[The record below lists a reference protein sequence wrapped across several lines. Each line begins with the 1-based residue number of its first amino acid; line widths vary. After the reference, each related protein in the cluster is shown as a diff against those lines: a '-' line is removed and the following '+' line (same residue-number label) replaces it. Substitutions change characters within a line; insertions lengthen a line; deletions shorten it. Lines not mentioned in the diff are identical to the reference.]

1 VLDAGQRF
9 VAGRNHPVS
18 ESPVSDWPIELH
30 RALKQAET
38 ARSKADSRPVNDHG
52 YENAVQVKR
61 GDSLWSLTRAGH
73 QNLATAQDE
82 LGGSTAKFPQ
92 HRR

>member
-1 VLDAGQRF
+1 MLDSVSSPEETIQSA
-9 VAGRNHPVS
+9 NHPS
-18 ESPVSDWPIELH
+18 ATGQSSFD